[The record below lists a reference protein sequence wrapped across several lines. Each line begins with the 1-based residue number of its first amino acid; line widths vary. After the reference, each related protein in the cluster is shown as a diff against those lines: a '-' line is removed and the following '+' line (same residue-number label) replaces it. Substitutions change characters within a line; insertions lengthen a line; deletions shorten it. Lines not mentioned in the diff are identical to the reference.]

1 MEGLEATNVR
11 ASYGHGRRKVDAVRG
26 VNLKLSPQG
35 SIGIAGESGC
45 GKSTLAR
52 MLIGLLAPDE
62 GEITWN
68 GTRLAD
74 LPRTGAQ
81 SLPRTVQMVFQ
92 DPTSSLNPRM
102 TVGATI
108 SEALRVNHIDVDVQ
122 EEARRLLTMVGL
134 HPADAAKYPFQFSGG
149 QKQRIAIARALAPRP
164 KILVCD
170 EMTSALDVSVQ
181 AAILNL
187 LRAVRQEMQ
196 TGLLVITHNLEV
208 VRYLC
213 DDVVVMQSGDVI
225 ESGPTAQVFGDP
237 QSSYTRQLLDAVPR
251 FRFPPFRGAD
261 LQSDGIAQEVPTPQ
275 STDYTAQL

>member
-1 MEGLEATNVR
+1 MEGLVATNVR
-11 ASYGHGRRKVDAVRG
+11 ASYGQGRRKVDAVRG
-26 VNLKLSPQG
+26 VSIRLSPHG

-52 MLIGLLAPDE
+52 ILIGLLAPDE

-74 LPRTGAQ
+74 LPRGGAQ
-81 SLPRTVQMVFQ
+81 SRPRTVQMVFQ

-108 SEALRVNHIDVDVQ
+108 SEALSVNEIPVDIHA
-122 EEARRLLTMVGL
+122 ETERLLELVGL
-134 HPADAAKYPFQFSGG
+134 HPADAGKYPFQFSGG

-164 KILVCD
+164 KVLVCD

-187 LRAVRQEMQ
+187 LRTVRQEMQ
-196 TGLLVITHNLEV
+196 TALLVITHNLEV

-213 DDVVVMQSGDVI
+213 DDVVVMQSGNVI
-225 ESGPTAQVFGDP
+225 ESGPTAEVFENP
-237 QSSYTRQLLDAVPR
+237 QSPYTRQLLDAVPR
-251 FRFPPFRGAD
+251 FRFPPFRGLD
-261 LQSDGIAQEVPTPQ
+261 SQSDATAQEVAGPK
-275 STDYTAQL
+275 SADYTAQL